1 MARNFPVEILVRFIF
16 VWIGVAAVY
25 GQSPS
30 YCQYNGYNINPLQ
43 NTSSDYVINSGL
55 YIYYINVCGPV
66 LAKQCLP
73 TQAVTCQT
81 WNGGKATLSVYNT
94 GTAGPLSRSSGS
106 EGFTVQFSGGDQGR
120 SMEIDFVCSAS
131 AGIGSPSLQGEN
143 PKNHYIFTWNTQYVC
158 TGGGSGGLSGGSIF
172 LIIVLCVAV
181 VYITAGILFNKFKK
195 QATGIEL
202 IPNVEFWSSIPGL
215 FKDGW
220 MLIINKIRGRGGYS
234 QV

>member
-106 EGFTVQFSGGDQGR
+106 EGFTVQFFLEEMRVDLWKSISFAALALELDLLHFK
-120 SMEIDFVCSAS
+120 EKTLKIT
-131 AGIGSPSLQGEN
+131 ISL
-143 PKNHYIFTWNTQYVC
+143 
-158 TGGGSGGLSGGSIF
+158 L
-172 LIIVLCVAV
+172 
-181 VYITAGILFNKFKK
+181 GILNMF
-195 QATGIEL
+195 
-202 IPNVEFWSSIPGL
+202 V
-215 FKDGW
+215 
-220 MLIINKIRGRGGYS
+220 
-234 QV
+234 QVVDLVD